1 MGYNIAGLL
10 MKGHIDQIQIETVLE
25 QKIVFLADTDFEDAT
40 GSLRD
45 KTVDLLQT
53 SKGLLLLTELG
64 VMYDISEFDGEIIQF
79 MISDVS
85 ETYYFEK
92 YTQGNLDRKYISSQ
106 GGMIENQGSGII
118 NADDEMI
125 EVIWKLTGD
134 FLQNNFT
141 ENRFDFKFKRY
152 RLV

>member
-10 MKGHIDQIQIETVLE
+10 MKGHVDQIQIETVLE

-53 SKGLLLLTELG
+53 SKGLLLLTELA

-106 GGMIENQGSGII
+106 GGVIENQGSGII

>member
-25 QKIVFLADTDFEDAT
+25 RKIVFLADTDFEDAT